1 MRVGLLSDT
10 HIPEV
15 AEILPPEI
23 MDAFRGVDLILHA
36 GDIYVPSVLDTLESI
51 APVTAAMGDDD
62 RGDVLMDRR
71 VKGRHILE
79 LEGLTLL
86 LIHERVHSP
95 WAPWW
100 LGNAPLEQDR
110 HVSPDIFVFGHEH
123 RPIVE
128 HIDGTLF
135 INPGSAT
142 FQNYRQGLG
151 TVGILDIDSNKSDI
165 HIINL

>member
-71 VKGRHILE
+71 VKGRYILE

-100 LGNAPLEQDR
+100 
-110 HVSPDIFVFGHEH
+110 
-123 RPIVE
+123 
-128 HIDGTLF
+128 
-135 INPGSAT
+135 PGSAT